1 MSDYSHLASLGTV
14 ALYAATF
21 GFAFVS
27 GVIPFVLNIELY
39 LLAVAALTDAPA
51 VAIVGLA
58 TAGQTAAKL
67 VLYLVG
73 KGALNL
79 TWVKKSASSKAAG
92 AFAKRPG
99 SGLSIVAASAVIGFP
114 PLYAVSLVA
123 GTLRL
128 PIASFTV
135 IIVIGRVIRFATVYL
150 APGLFT

>member
-1 MSDYSHLASLGTV
+1 MDYTNLSSLGTV

-51 VAIVGLA
+51 AAIVGLA

-67 VLYLVG
+67 VLYLAG
-73 KGALNL
+73 KGALNFK
-79 TWVKKSASSKAAG
+79 WVKKSAASKAAG

-99 SGLSIVAASAVIGFP
+99 GGLSVVAVSAVIGFP

-123 GTLRL
+123 GTLRV
-128 PIASFTV
+128 PPAAFTL
-135 IIVIGRVIRFATVYL
+135 IIVAGRLLRFSAVYL
-150 APGLFT
+150 VPGLFK

>member
-1 MSDYSHLASLGTV
+1 LDYSNLSSLGTA

-39 LLAVAALTDAPA
+39 LLAVGAFTDASA
-51 VAIVGLA
+51 VAVVGLA
-58 TAGQTAAKL
+58 AAGQTAAKL

-79 TWVKKSASSKAAG
+79 TWVKKSAASKAAG
-92 AFAKRPG
+92 AFAKRPR
-99 SGLSIVAASAVIGFP
+99 SGLGVVAASAAIGVP

-128 PIASFTV
+128 PVVAFTL
-135 IIVIGRVIRFATVYL
+135 IIFAGMVLRLSAIYL
-150 APGLFT
+150 APGLFK

>member
-1 MSDYSHLASLGTV
+1 MDYSNLSSFGTA

-27 GVIPFVLNIELY
+27 GIIPFVLNIELF
-39 LLAVAALTDAPA
+39 LLAVAAFTDASA
-51 VAIVGLA
+51 VAVVGLA
-58 TAGQTAAKL
+58 ATGQTAAKL

-79 TWVKKSASSKAAG
+79 KWVKKSAASKAAD
-92 AFAKRPG
+92 AFAKRPR
-99 SGLSIVAASAVIGFP
+99 SGLGVVAASAAIGVP

-128 PIASFTV
+128 PLVAFTL
-135 IIVIGRVIRFATVYL
+135 IVFAGMLLRLSAIYL
-150 APGLFT
+150 APGLFK